1 MGVLYSPKIVTDG
14 LVFCLDAGNTKSY
27 PGSGTTWTDL
37 STNGNNGTLINGPTF
52 NSLNG
57 GSIAFDGVDDRG
69 TFTTPITSSS
79 NQTYEIW
86 TNAVGSTGIQGWGY
100 LLHNNGA
107 SVDPEFVG
115 TSYLTIA
122 INGSTNR
129 YVACLNGNFAGMDTD
144 VVPNNSNIV
153 QIVLTWDG
161 ALQKAYIN
169 NVLKA
174 SQSLTTTPQN
184 FSTTTSF
191 GDYRASTYRPMLGNI
206 YSIKIYNK
214 AFTEAEI
221 SQNFNALRGRYGI

>member
-14 LVFCLDAGNTKSY
+14 LVLCLDAGNTKSY

-57 GSIAFDGVDDRG
+57 GSIAFDGVNDRG
-69 TFTTPITSSS
+69 TFTTPITSTS

-86 TNAVGSTGIQGWGY
+86 TNAKASASAADGYAY
-100 LLHNNGA
+100 LLHNNNLNTSTGA
-107 SVDPEFVG
+107 
-115 TSYLTIA
+115 SYLTIGIQPTQQYYA
-122 INGSTNR
+122 AFNG
-129 YVACLNGNFAGMDTD
+129 AFATMSSGVTA
-144 VVPNNSNIV
+144 NNSNIV

-191 GDYRASTYRPMLGNI
+191 CDYRASTYRPMLGNI

-221 SQNFNALRGRYGI
+221 SQNYSALRGRFGI